1 MYVNSFNKLRFLA
14 EGSTKLQKMYFF
26 EQIKDH
32 NSGMKHGNLWS
43 ILVCKIPKF

>member
-1 MYVNSFNKLRFLA
+1 MYVNFFNKLRFLA

-32 NSGMKHGNLWS
+32 NSGRKHGNLWS
-43 ILVCKIPKF
+43 ILVSKILKF